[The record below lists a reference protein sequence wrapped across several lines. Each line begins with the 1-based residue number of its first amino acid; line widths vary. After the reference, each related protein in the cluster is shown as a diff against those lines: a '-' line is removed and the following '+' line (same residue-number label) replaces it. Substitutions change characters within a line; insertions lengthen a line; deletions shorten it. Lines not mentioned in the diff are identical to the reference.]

1 MQGSR
6 NIAKANQIFESK
18 SNMSGGYLTKK
29 DDFNDRVSFKSCSR
43 KSNQTST
50 IQNAGFFFRK
60 IDALTSQNRILSN
73 PYDSMMFSI
82 NGASSKL
89 ITKSDSIIEI
99 PDSSKID
106 EEVKVEIITVS
117 SEASHSSGSLKQ
129 LNSDSYLLEC
139 A

>member
-1 MQGSR
+1 
-6 NIAKANQIFESK
+6 
-18 SNMSGGYLTKK
+18 
-29 DDFNDRVSFKSCSR
+29 
-43 KSNQTST
+43 
-50 IQNAGFFFRK
+50 
-60 IDALTSQNRILSN
+60 
-73 PYDSMMFSI
+73 MMFSI